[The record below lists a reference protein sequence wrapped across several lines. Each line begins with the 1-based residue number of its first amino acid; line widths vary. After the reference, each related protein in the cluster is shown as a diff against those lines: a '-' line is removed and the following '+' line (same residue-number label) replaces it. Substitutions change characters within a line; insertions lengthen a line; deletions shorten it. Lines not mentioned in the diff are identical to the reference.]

1 MILFLNDWNKYPSAI
16 VHNSTKN
23 DSFIQLAYKYRKM
36 GIKNHLFILALINP
50 ELEFVDPHSDKLT
63 VEEMV
68 KIGIECRLNP
78 WYYLREVARAAA
90 LAGSQTNM
98 AIANRGLIGT
108 YWLYLN
114 HITNILIQPRQTGKT
129 FGFGT
134 LINLLLHIS
143 GQNSNT
149 IFFTKDSGVR
159 ADMMDKVRDLEEAL
173 PPYLNRRDHNDVSN
187 TEEIKISALNN
198 KLTGVISNA
207 SEKIA
212 IKAARG
218 FTAPNFFIDEAAFIP
233 NIKLALPAALA
244 AGIAA
249 MDAAERNQS
258 PHGTILGTTAG
269 KLDDKDG
276 AYVFRL
282 LQNSLVWT
290 EKLLDAENLE
300 DLREIISK
308 NNRGEVRINMTMSH
322 RQLGYTDEWLKRK
335 MQAALAEGQD
345 AERDFLNK
353 WTSGNIRSPL
363 SVEVLNM
370 IKESRKDP
378 IYTEVTDKSYIL
390 NWYINENEINDK
402 LNSDPT
408 VMGLDTS
415 DASGGDD
422 IAMVIRDICSGAI
435 ICSATFNETYIIDF
449 CVWLCDFL
457 VSHKKVTAII
467 ERRSTGATILDHLLK
482 MLPNYDQDPYARLF
496 NRVVNDRDEDIERF
510 RMVTQPL
517 YRKDLSML
525 LGHKKHFG
533 FATSGSGITSRSDLY
548 NITLHDATKK
558 TGSGVN
564 DSKLINEIAGLVI
577 KNGRVDHESGSHDDL
592 VIAWLLSHWLITQGQ
607 NLSVYGI
614 DPSKVLINNS
624 YSPNNN
630 KEQSQYNIDHDLN
643 LKKEI
648 DSLLDKIKN
657 CNDENLSYIYEKQV
671 KYMSNRIK
679 SLDFLSTLSIDDLL
693 NKIKDQKKQKNNA
706 NLNKFSSQYGNR
718 YNQNYNAY
726 ESRSYLLGNSRM

>member
-1 MILFLNDWNKYPSAI
+1 MILFANDWDRYPGAI
-16 VHNSTKN
+16 VHNNTKN
-23 DSFIQLAYKYRKM
+23 DSFIQLAHKYKQM
-36 GIKNHLFILALINP
+36 GIKNYLFILSLLNP
-50 ELEFVDPHSDKLT
+50 ELEFVDPQSDNLT

-78 WYYLREVARAAA
+78 WYYLREVARVAA
-90 LAGSQTNM
+90 LAGSQTSRVN
-98 AIANRGLIGT
+98 ANRGIIGT

-129 FGFGT
+129 LTFGT
-134 LINLLLHIS
+134 LINYLNHIS

-173 PPYLNRRDHNDVSN
+173 PPYLNRRVRNDVSN

-212 IKAARG
+212 LKAARG

-233 NIKLALPAALA
+233 NIKVALPAALA

-258 PHGTILGTTAG
+258 PHGTILGTTSG

-276 AYVFRL
+276 AYVYRL

-290 EKLLDAENLE
+290 EKLFDAENLD
-300 DLREIISK
+300 DLKAIIAK
-308 NNRGEVRINMTMSH
+308 NNRGDVRINMTMSH

-353 WTSGNIRSPL
+353 WTSGNARSPL
-363 SVEVLNM
+363 SIEILNM

-378 IYTEVTDKSYIL
+378 VYTEVTDKNYIL
-390 NWYINENEINDK
+390 NWYIDENEINDR
-402 LNSDPT
+402 LNSEPT

-422 IAMVIRDICSGAI
+422 IAMVIRDVYNGSI

-449 CVWLCDFL
+449 CVWLCEFL
-457 VSHKKVTAII
+457 VKYKKVTAII
-467 ERRSTGATILDHLLK
+467 ERRSTGSTILDHLLK

-496 NRVVNDRDEDIERF
+496 NRVINDRDEDLDRF
-510 RMVTQPL
+510 RMATQPL
-517 YRKDLSML
+517 FRKDLSML
-525 LGHKKHFG
+525 LSHKKHFG

-558 TGSGVN
+558 TGNGVN
-564 DSKLINEIAGLVI
+564 DSKLINEITGLII
-577 KNGRVDHESGSHDDL
+577 KNGRIDHETGSHDDL

-614 DPSKVLINNS
+614 DPSKVLINNT
-624 YSPNNN
+624 YSSN
-630 KEQSQYNIDHDLN
+630 KTTEQSQYNIDHDLR

-648 DSLLDKIKN
+648 DVLIEKIKN
-657 CNDENLSYIYEKQV
+657 STDENLSYIYEKQV
-671 KYMSNRIK
+671 KYMSNQIK

-693 NKIKDQKKQKNNA
+693 NKIKEQKKQKNNE
-706 NLNKFSSQYGNR
+706 NLNRFSSQFGNR
-718 YNQNYNAY
+718 YSQPYSAY
-726 ESRSYLLGNSRM
+726 ESRSYLMGNHRM

>member
-1 MILFLNDWNKYPSAI
+1 MILFQEDWDKYPGSI
-16 VHNSTKN
+16 VHYSTKN
-23 DSFIQLAYKYRKM
+23 ESFIRLASLYKKM
-36 GIKNHLFILALINP
+36 GVRNHLFHLALINP
-50 ELEFVDPHSDKLT
+50 ELEFVDPHSDSLT

-68 KIGIECRLNP
+68 KVGIECRLNP

-90 LAGSQTNM
+90 LAGSQTNP
-98 AIANRGLIGT
+98 ISANRGVIGT
-108 YWLYLN
+108 YWLYFN

-129 FGFGT
+129 LTFGT
-134 LINLLLHIS
+134 LINYLLHIS

-173 PPYLNRRDHNDVSN
+173 PPYLNRRVKNDVSN
-187 TEEIKISALNN
+187 TEEIKISTLNN

-212 IKAARG
+212 LKAARG

-233 NIKLALPAALA
+233 NIKIALPAALA

-290 EKLLDAENLE
+290 EKLLDCSNVE
-300 DLREIISK
+300 DLEAIIAK
-308 NNRGEVRINMTMSH
+308 NNRNEIRVNMTLSH

-353 WTSGNIRSPL
+353 WTSGNARSPL
-363 SVEVLNM
+363 SVEILNM

-378 IYTEVTDKSYIL
+378 VYTEVTDKSYIL
-390 NWYINENEINDK
+390 NWYIDENEIHSK
-402 LNSDPT
+402 LNNDPT

-422 IAMVIRDICSGAI
+422 IAMVIKDIYTGATL
-435 ICSATFNETYIIDF
+435 CSATFNETYIIDF
-449 CVWLCDFL
+449 CVWICNFL
-457 VSHKKVTAII
+457 VKYKKVTAII
-467 ERRSTGATILDHLLK
+467 ERRSTGSTILDHLLK
-482 MLPNYDQDPYARLF
+482 MLPNYDEDPYIRLF
-496 NRVVNDRDEDIERF
+496 NRVVNDRDEDPDRF
-510 RMVTQPL
+510 KLATQPL
-517 YRKDLSML
+517 FRKDLSL
-525 LGHKKHFG
+525 LLSHKKYFG
-533 FATSGSGITSRSDLY
+533 FATSGSGITNRTDLY

-558 TGSGVN
+558 TGSAVN

-577 KNGRVDHESGSHDDL
+577 KNGRIDHETGSHDDL

-607 NLSVYGI
+607 NLTVYGI
-614 DPSKVLINNS
+614 DPAKVLIKNT
-624 YSPNNN
+624 YSSNTAVNQN
-630 KEQSQYNIDHDLN
+630 QYDIDHDLR

-648 DSLLDKIKN
+648 DTLIEKIKN
-657 CNDENLSYIYEKQV
+657 TNDENMTYIYEKQV
-671 KYMSNRIK
+671 RYMGNQIK

-693 NKIKDQKKQKNNA
+693 NKIKDQKKQKNNQ
-706 NLNKFSSQYGNR
+706 NLNRFASSYNNR
-718 YNQNYNAY
+718 YNQSYNAY
-726 ESRSYLLGNSRM
+726 ESRSYLWGNSLR